1 MVTYKSANGR
11 TISVGRLQITTE
23 TGVTLGA
30 PDEVLEQLVVEGF
43 LTKEDEDLAVAKITE
58 EEVAVVTP
66 NVEPPVVTTKPK

>member
-1 MVTYKSANGR
+1 MVTYKSANSR

-30 PDEVLEQLVVEGF
+30 PDEALEQLVVEGF
-43 LTKEDEDLAVAKITE
+43 LTKEDLVAAEIAE
-58 EEVAVVTP
+58 EEVTVVTP

>member
-11 TISVGRLQITTE
+11 TISVGRLQITAE

-30 PDEVLEQLVVEGF
+30 PDEALEQLVVEGF
-43 LTKEDEDLAVAKITE
+43 LTKEDEDLVAAEIAKE
-58 EEVAVVTP
+58 KVAAVTP

>member
-30 PDEVLEQLVVEGF
+30 PDEALEQLVVEGF
-43 LTKEDEDLAVAKITE
+43 LTKEDLVVAEIAE
-58 EEVAVVTP
+58 EEVTVVAP

>member
-30 PDEVLEQLVVEGF
+30 PDEALEQLVVEGF
-43 LTKEDEDLAVAKITE
+43 LTKEDLVAAEIAEEAVT
-58 EEVAVVTP
+58 VVTP
-66 NVEPPVVTTKPK
+66 NVEPQ

>member
-30 PDEVLEQLVVEGF
+30 PDEALEQLVVEGF
-43 LTKEDEDLAVAKITE
+43 LTKEDEDLVVAEIVE
-58 EEVAVVTP
+58 EGVAVVTP
-66 NVEPPVVTTKPK
+66 NVEPPVDTTKPK

>member
-11 TISVGRLQITTE
+11 TISVGRLQITAE

-30 PDEVLEQLVVEGF
+30 PDEALEQLVVEGF
-43 LTKEDEDLAVAKITE
+43 LTKEDTVAE
-58 EEVAVVTP
+58 EGAAATSP

>member
-23 TGVTLGA
+23 TGVMVSA
-30 PDEVLEQLVVEGF
+30 PDEALEQLVVEGF
-43 LTKEDEDLAVAKITE
+43 LTKEDEVVAKIAE